1 LLVNKVMNA
10 FGEKKVSRKEVCCGT
25 SINFSSYNAAQ
36 HKLCC
41 MNQCIFSFIHFFVE
55 KDAAGHCKSKSL
67 LFSKARY
74 LGHKSAIR

>member
-1 LLVNKVMNA
+1 
-10 FGEKKVSRKEVCCGT
+10 
-25 SINFSSYNAAQ
+25 
-36 HKLCC
+36 

-55 KDAAGHCKSKSL
+55 KDVAGHFKSKSL